1 MKERKRIRKSKRFLC
16 LLMVHILMFSVSAAY
31 PAFAIEKA
39 ADAVVMEETNGMEEP
54 VEPAAVEP
62 VPVKRGTARGT
73 EETMEAA
80 SIEEVTAS
88 GTDAAVD
95 MPEETKPAYANGISG
110 VLWLDMYDDVDNGIY
125 AGDGLRQPEEST
137 LPGYTVELFKAGDRS
152 NAAQTTE
159 TDADGTYSFT
169 NIEPGI
175 YIIGVK
181 TETIDGTEYLL
192 PLFWLDGTEGDNRF
206 AATQEDPDDEESP
219 YLYAYTASI
228 EVEADSV
235 VESIDAA
242 MRTVPG
248 IQPMGGSWT
257 TAPSAGSITATSASI
272 SGRVSVSSEWNTIGE
287 YWMSYNISS
296 INYYLK
302 KSTDANY
309 PSSPAYTENVD
320 LSTAYNLPGTWYA
333 NIGQAFTGLTPSTTY
348 NVMLS
353 PAGNGN
359 PGIRYVTFTTTAI
372 TPPTV
377 STPSF
382 VNVFQTDANIV
393 GTFNLNG
400 GSVVKSEY
408 QYRVAGTPTWQTASI
423 QLNYPNAGEY
433 YRRFGQIGIPL
444 TPNTTYEVRVYIE
457 NNGGG
462 TWSGIGTFKTLPNP
476 PSVSTP
482 SFVNVFQTDA
492 NIVGTFDLNGGSLVK
507 AEYQYRVAGTS
518 TWQTAGIQLN
528 YPNAGEYYRRFGQ
541 IGIPLTPN
549 TTYEV
554 QVYIENN
561 GGGTWS
567 GIGTFKT
574 LPNPPSV
581 STPSF
586 VNVFQTD
593 ANIAGTFDLNGGS
606 FVKAEY
612 QYRVAGTSTWQT
624 ASIQENYPNAGEY
637 YRRFGQIGIP
647 LTPNTTYEVQVYIE
661 NNGGGTWSGIG
672 TFKTLPNPPSVST
685 PSFVNVF
692 QTDANIVGTF
702 DLNGGSFVKAEYQ
715 YRVAGTSTWQT
726 ASIQENYPNT
736 GEYYRRFGQIGIPLT
751 PNTAYEVQVYIENNG
766 GGTWSGIGTFTTLP
780 QIDTLNIVVTGS
792 NTAAVSGTIVLGSEN
807 ISNVIITYAED
818 AAFSQNVMTID
829 GNSGVTFT
837 DTTYTA
843 SLSGLIAGTR
853 YYVKVEAVGPGGT
866 AEAVTDDFI
875 AADTTINVTF
885 PTANMD
891 FHVDQSI
898 YPNVEAGTF
907 GQSNIYY
914 AFVNNSDYPVDVEFN
929 AMQVVTADGISFLP
943 VHTGGSNPEI
953 VLNLDIPDP
962 AETGSSTN
970 AFIAGVS
977 SLDPMANY
985 TTSLGMLEGQ
995 AVSSSAAT
1003 QGDTGYLTLSGTY
1016 DGPLTSTAK
1025 QPALKFVF
1033 TYSLVTS
1040 P

>member
-624 ASIQENYPNAGEY
+624 ASIQENYPN
-637 YRRFGQIGIP
+637 
-647 LTPNTTYEVQVYIE
+647 
-661 NNGGGTWSGIG
+661 
-672 TFKTLPNPPSVST
+672 
-685 PSFVNVF
+685 
-692 QTDANIVGTF
+692 
-702 DLNGGSFVKAEYQ
+702 
-715 YRVAGTSTWQT
+715 
-726 ASIQENYPNT
+726 T

>member
-444 TPNTTYEVRVYIE
+444 TPNTTYEV
-457 NNGGG
+457 
-462 TWSGIGTFKTLPNP
+462 
-476 PSVSTP
+476 
-482 SFVNVFQTDA
+482 
-492 NIVGTFDLNGGSLVK
+492 
-507 AEYQYRVAGTS
+507 
-518 TWQTAGIQLN
+518 
-528 YPNAGEYYRRFGQ
+528 
-541 IGIPLTPN
+541 
-549 TTYEV
+549 

-593 ANIAGTFDLNGGS
+593 ANIA
-606 FVKAEY
+606 
-612 QYRVAGTSTWQT
+612 
-624 ASIQENYPNAGEY
+624 
-637 YRRFGQIGIP
+637 
-647 LTPNTTYEVQVYIE
+647 
-661 NNGGGTWSGIG
+661 
-672 TFKTLPNPPSVST
+672 
-685 PSFVNVF
+685 
-692 QTDANIVGTF
+692 GTF

>member
-492 NIVGTFDLNGGSLVK
+492 NIVGTFDLNGGS
-507 AEYQYRVAGTS
+507 
-518 TWQTAGIQLN
+518 
-528 YPNAGEYYRRFGQ
+528 
-541 IGIPLTPN
+541 
-549 TTYEV
+549 
-554 QVYIENN
+554 
-561 GGGTWS
+561 
-567 GIGTFKT
+567 
-574 LPNPPSV
+574 
-581 STPSF
+581 
-586 VNVFQTD
+586 
-593 ANIAGTFDLNGGS
+593 
-606 FVKAEY
+606 
-612 QYRVAGTSTWQT
+612 
-624 ASIQENYPNAGEY
+624 
-637 YRRFGQIGIP
+637 
-647 LTPNTTYEVQVYIE
+647 
-661 NNGGGTWSGIG
+661 
-672 TFKTLPNPPSVST
+672 
-685 PSFVNVF
+685 
-692 QTDANIVGTF
+692 
-702 DLNGGSFVKAEYQ
+702 FVKAEYQ

>member
-88 GTDAAVD
+88 GTDATVD

-593 ANIAGTFDLNGGS
+593 ANI
-606 FVKAEY
+606 
-612 QYRVAGTSTWQT
+612 
-624 ASIQENYPNAGEY
+624 
-637 YRRFGQIGIP
+637 
-647 LTPNTTYEVQVYIE
+647 
-661 NNGGGTWSGIG
+661 
-672 TFKTLPNPPSVST
+672 
-685 PSFVNVF
+685 
-692 QTDANIVGTF
+692 VGTF

-970 AFIAGVS
+970 AFTAGVS

>member
-39 ADAVVMEETNGMEEP
+39 ADAVVMEKTNGMEEP

-444 TPNTTYEVRVYIE
+444 TPNTTYEV
-457 NNGGG
+457 
-462 TWSGIGTFKTLPNP
+462 
-476 PSVSTP
+476 
-482 SFVNVFQTDA
+482 
-492 NIVGTFDLNGGSLVK
+492 
-507 AEYQYRVAGTS
+507 
-518 TWQTAGIQLN
+518 
-528 YPNAGEYYRRFGQ
+528 
-541 IGIPLTPN
+541 
-549 TTYEV
+549 

-593 ANIAGTFDLNGGS
+593 ANIA
-606 FVKAEY
+606 
-612 QYRVAGTSTWQT
+612 
-624 ASIQENYPNAGEY
+624 
-637 YRRFGQIGIP
+637 
-647 LTPNTTYEVQVYIE
+647 
-661 NNGGGTWSGIG
+661 
-672 TFKTLPNPPSVST
+672 
-685 PSFVNVF
+685 
-692 QTDANIVGTF
+692 GTF

-970 AFIAGVS
+970 AFTAGVS

>member
-444 TPNTTYEVRVYIE
+444 TPNTTYEV
-457 NNGGG
+457 
-462 TWSGIGTFKTLPNP
+462 
-476 PSVSTP
+476 
-482 SFVNVFQTDA
+482 
-492 NIVGTFDLNGGSLVK
+492 
-507 AEYQYRVAGTS
+507 
-518 TWQTAGIQLN
+518 
-528 YPNAGEYYRRFGQ
+528 
-541 IGIPLTPN
+541 
-549 TTYEV
+549 

-593 ANIAGTFDLNGGS
+593 ANIA
-606 FVKAEY
+606 
-612 QYRVAGTSTWQT
+612 
-624 ASIQENYPNAGEY
+624 
-637 YRRFGQIGIP
+637 
-647 LTPNTTYEVQVYIE
+647 
-661 NNGGGTWSGIG
+661 
-672 TFKTLPNPPSVST
+672 
-685 PSFVNVF
+685 
-692 QTDANIVGTF
+692 GTF

-970 AFIAGVS
+970 AFTAGVS